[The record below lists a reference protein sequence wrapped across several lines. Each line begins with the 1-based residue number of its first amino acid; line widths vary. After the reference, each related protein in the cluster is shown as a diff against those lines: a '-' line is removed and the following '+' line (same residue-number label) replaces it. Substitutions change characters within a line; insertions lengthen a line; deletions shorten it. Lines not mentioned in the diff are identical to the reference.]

1 MIIFVYMKII
11 PHYNF
16 DEIIP
21 RRGTESVKWDICAP
35 GAIPMW
41 VADMDFKAA
50 PEILEALQK
59 RLDHG
64 VFGYQTV
71 PDDYFEA
78 VAGWF
83 GRRHGWYGIGRNN
96 LIPTTGVIAAYSA
109 AIKAMTVPGDKVVVM
124 TPCYNAFFPAI
135 GHNRCVQVDCPL
147 RYDGT
152 WSIDFEEL
160 ERAVEG
166 ARVLLLCN
174 PHNPVGRVWTR
185 EELLKVGEICLRHGV
200 FVISDEIHCELTYPG
215 HDYTPWATLPSDMV
229 LNSCSCISPTK
240 AFNIAGIQIANLF
253 AADPEVYARMDT
265 ALRENQCHD
274 VNVFGVAALKAA
286 YNHGEAWLDQLR
298 EYLWDNARTV
308 YCYLEDNLPGVVAS
322 PLEGTYLMWL
332 DFRAVMTGS
341 PIKSANDGIGMSS
354 NDGCIPA
361 NDGGHPVVIRRLDR
375 RISEQLAEYLE
386 NVAGV
391 KLSTGTIYGPVAEGW
406 ERLNIACPRKVLLEG
421 LERLAKGVRSF
432 AAGEG
437 SIRGVGKCDLQSAD
451 N

>member
-1 MIIFVYMKII
+1 MTTPCHSERSEESEIMK
-11 PHYNF
+11 YNF
-16 DEIIP
+16 DEIVP
-21 RRGTESVKWDICAP
+21 RRGTESVKWDVCAP
-35 GAIPMW
+35 GALPMW

-71 PDDYFEA
+71 PEDFFEA
-78 VAGWF
+78 VSRWF
-83 GRRHGWYGIGRNN
+83 ARRHGWKGIGREN
-96 LIPTTGVIAAYSA
+96 IVPTTGVIAAYSA
-109 AIKAMTVPGDKVVVM
+109 AIKAMTVPGDKVIVM

-135 GHNRCVQVDCPL
+135 RNNKCVQLDCPL
-147 RYDGT
+147 KYEIPGT
-152 WSIDFEEL
+152 SPRMTTEAGHDRAWHIDYEDLDRKAAE
-160 ERAVEG
+160 AK
-166 ARVLLLCN
+166 VLLLCN

-185 EELLKVGEICLRHGV
+185 EELLRVGEICLKHNV

-215 HDYTPWATLPSDMV
+215 HDYTPWATLPREMV

-240 AFNIAGIQIANLF
+240 AFNIAGIQIANVF
-253 AADPEVYARMDT
+253 AADPAVLAKLDRAINDNE
-265 ALRENQCHD
+265 CCD

-308 YCYLEDNLPGVVAS
+308 YCYLEDNLPEVVAS

-332 DFRAVMTGS
+332 DFRRFFAG
-341 PIKSANDGIGMSS
+341 AQNDKGGAQ
-354 NDGCIPA
+354 NDKGF
-361 NDGGHPVVIRRLDR
+361 
-375 RISEQLAEYLE
+375 SERLAEYLE

-421 LERLAKGVRSF
+421 LERIAKGVKEYKSQ
-432 AAGEG
+432 
-437 SIRGVGKCDLQSAD
+437 I
-451 N
+451 